1 MLRLRAAWRRALPL
15 LAILAGGS
23 AAAEP
28 SPADIVRKIYDQA
41 AVFCNGEDVA
51 PPYTDKF
58 MREVFDKPV
67 ADRYLTRLHN
77 SQIDFDIFVD
87 GQDCKLAD
95 LVIEPQ
101 QATAD
106 TAVVRARFLNLDKL
120 RAIDFQF
127 YRSGAAWM
135 IGDMR
140 YMHRPFSLRTYLKLK
155 PHS

>member
-1 MLRLRAAWRRALPL
+1 MLRSAWRFALPL
-15 LAILAGGS
+15 LAILAGGP

-28 SPADIVRKIYDQA
+28 SPADIVQKIYEQA
-41 AVFCNGEDVA
+41 AAFCNGSDVA

-58 MREVFDKPV
+58 LREVFDKPL

-77 SQIDFDIFVD
+77 NQIDFDVFVD

-101 QATAD
+101 QTTAE
-106 TAVVRARFLNLDKL
+106 TAVVRARFLNLDKP
-120 RAIDFQF
+120 RTVDFEF
-127 YRSGAAWM
+127 HRSGAMWT

-140 YMHRPFSLRTYLKLK
+140 YKHRPFSLRRYLKLK
-155 PHS
+155 PRS

>member
-1 MLRLRAAWRRALPL
+1 
-15 LAILAGGS
+15 LAILTSGP

-28 SPADIVRKIYDQA
+28 SPADIVKKIYEQA
-41 AVFCNGEDVA
+41 TVFCNGEDAA

-58 MREVFDKPV
+58 LREVFDKPL

-77 SQIDFDIFVD
+77 NQIDFDIFVD

-95 LVIEPQ
+95 LAIEPQ

-106 TAVVRARFLNLDKL
+106 TAIVRARFRNLDKP
-120 RAIDFQF
+120 RAVDFDF
-127 YRSGAAWM
+127 HRSSATWM

-140 YMHRPFSLRTYLKLK
+140 YKHRPFSCART
-155 PHS
+155 

>member
-1 MLRLRAAWRRALPL
+1 MLRPAWRFALPL
-15 LAILAGGS
+15 LAMLACSS

-28 SPADIVRKIYDQA
+28 SPADIVKKIYEQA
-41 AVFCNGEDVA
+41 TVFCNGGDVV

-58 MREVFDKPV
+58 MREVFDKPL
-67 ADRYLTRLHN
+67 ADRYLTRLH

-95 LVIEPQ
+95 LVVEPL

-106 TAVVRARFLNLDKL
+106 SAVVRARFLNLDKP
-120 RAIDFQF
+120 RTIDFEF
-127 YRSGAAWM
+127 YRAGAAWM

-140 YMHRPFSLRTYLKLK
+140 YRHRSFSLRTYLKLK
-155 PHS
+155 PRG